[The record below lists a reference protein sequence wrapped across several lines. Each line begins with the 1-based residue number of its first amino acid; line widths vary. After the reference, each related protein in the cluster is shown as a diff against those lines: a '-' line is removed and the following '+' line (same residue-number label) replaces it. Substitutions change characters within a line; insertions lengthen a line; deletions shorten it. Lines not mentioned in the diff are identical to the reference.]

1 MRIDKRKEEHN
12 SASGAR
18 AAINVSDSCQSVDLP
33 SQPAQNRVSL
43 PHNVMDG
50 FAPAAVATRHGG
62 PISLTLVERPAP
74 TRESKAAA
82 AAAAFPS
89 SWASSVS
96 SSERAHLMLPF
107 PSLSLITHFFAGG
120 LSHPRGRGRR
130 LHRSG
135 FLRRPDDGGG
145 RGARRRH
152 RAHAPGRPCKHTST
166 RRRGAQGNVACHSVP
181 SFHSSRSV

>member
-1 MRIDKRKEEHN
+1 M
-12 SASGAR
+12 
-18 AAINVSDSCQSVDLP
+18 C
-33 SQPAQNRVSL
+33 
-43 PHNVMDG
+43 G
-50 FAPAAVATRHGG
+50 FAIASSSKSSELAVQCDGRIRPAAATRHGS
-62 PISLTLVERPAP
+62 PISLTSLVERPAP

-89 SWASSVS
+89 SWAFPS

-107 PSLSLITHFFAGG
+107 PLSLITHFLPAA
-120 LSHPRGRGRR
+120 SATHEARGR

-166 RRRGAQGNVACHSVP
+166 QRRGAQRNVATSPEALFPFIAFGVP
-181 SFHSSRSV
+181 VNGR